1 MFDSVWF
8 SPDYTQTAC
17 EIAENR
23 DVIPSLRDES
33 LVAQEPLPLAG
44 AAEGVWL
51 DSKSIHPFAFDRMMS
66 GTRFNWQGVTLGLR

>member
-1 MFDSVWF
+1 MFDSVYF
-8 SPDYTQTAC
+8 SPDYTRTAG

-23 DVIPSLRDES
+23 DVIPTLRDES

-51 DSKSIHPFAFDRMMS
+51 DPSSIHPFAFDRTMG
-66 GTRFNWQGVTLGLR
+66 GTRKLVLCSALV